1 MARKIDIES
10 ANHSEDDNKKAP
22 SGKFATMSIRTTILV
37 ALLLQNSGY
46 TLFRKYSTMTEDV
59 SSREILL
66 VGELIKFVFSTYGM
80 LNYVTTYVTIMLCV
94 YHSL

>member
-1 MARKIDIES
+1 MAHKTDIEAPGS
-10 ANHSEDDNKKAP
+10 DDDNKK
-22 SGKFATMSIRTTILV
+22 SQSQKFAMSIRTAILV

-46 TLFRKYSTMTEDV
+46 TLLRKYSTMTEDV

-80 LNYVTTYVTIMLCV
+80 TAYTIQYTSCSMKDV
-94 YHSL
+94 V